1 MYLFEQV
8 GRILYDMTKNKLRV
22 FLTMLGIIVGVCS
35 VVLIVSIGNSV
46 TTALK
51 VFLAGSLGD
60 NRVTVYIS
68 SQNGKNYNMKYDEV
82 YEFGKKIP
90 DVTGPLLESN
100 NVLEGQA
107 RVDDDHYSSASVRGV
122 SYSYFDAYAVVLAAG
137 RVLNNNDCQ
146 YHSSA
151 AVISDIAAV
160 NCFGSV
166 EDALNSQ
173 LSVIGSNGKIVD
185 LTVVGVYKDIS
196 SVTKYKKVPDKRM
209 WMTEIFCPFEF
220 LEEQYEISLSS
231 NEFSELTYV
240 TKNDADMEGILA
252 AIQTAL
258 KQRYDDEDY
267 HCSCYRAFAR
277 AEETGS
283 LLTMLIAV
291 FASAAGLSLVVG
303 GISLMNTMLVTV
315 KERTKEIGT
324 RKAIGA
330 SNGSIVFQFL
340 LESVVIC
347 LVACVIGVIICGIII
362 TILQQNMDLVFE
374 LIDNEELKNYMQ
386 LNDVSI
392 SMSGISIL
400 VSVLFSVVVGM
411 LFGVDPAL
419 KAAKMQVTDA
429 LRYE

>member
-60 NRVTVYIS
+60 NRVTLYIS
-68 SQNGKNYNMKYDEV
+68 SQNGKNFNMRYDEV
-82 YEFGKKIP
+82 YDFGKQIP
-90 DVTGPLLESN
+90 DVTGPLLESS

-107 RVDDDHYSSASVRGV
+107 RIDDECYSSASVKGV
-122 SYSYFDAYAVVLAAG
+122 SSAYFDAYAVVLAGG
-137 RVLNNNDCQ
+137 RVLTNNDCT

-160 NCFGSV
+160 NCFGSID
-166 EDALNSQ
+166 DALGSQ
-173 LSVIGSNGKIVD
+173 LSVIGTNGKILD
-185 LTVVGVYKDIS
+185 FTVVGVYKDIS
-196 SVTKYKKVPDKRM
+196 AVNKYKKIEDKRM
-209 WMTEIFCPFEF
+209 WVTEIFCPYEY
-220 LEEQYEISLSS
+220 LEDQYEISLKS

-240 TKNDADMEGILA
+240 TKNDVDMEGVVA
-252 AIQTAL
+252 AVEAAL

-267 HCSCYRAFAR
+267 HCNCYRAFAR

-291 FASAAGLSLVVG
+291 FAAAAGLSLVVG

-330 SNGSIVFQFL
+330 SNGSIVFQFM

-347 LVACVIGVIICGIII
+347 LVACVIGVVICGIII
-362 TILQQNMDLVFE
+362 TIVQKNMDFIFE
-374 LIDNEELKNYMQ
+374 LIDNEELKNYML
-386 LNDVSI
+386 LNNVSI
-392 SMSGISIL
+392 SMSGVSIL